1 MPAMRIALQRLL
13 HKQRHPRKAAAH
25 IGAAGSEP
33 DPDHAI
39 IEFIRLVK
47 PFKTISKT
55 VSISRY
61 QALQEGSQSVKVKLS
76 NSVKKVSASEEMA
89 VKLT

>member
-1 MPAMRIALQRLL
+1 MPDDLDKIAAAAAENKQMPAMRIALQRLL

-33 DPDHAI
+33 DPDPAI

-47 PFKTISKT
+47 PFKTK
-55 VSISRY
+55 
-61 QALQEGSQSVKVKLS
+61 
-76 NSVKKVSASEEMA
+76 
-89 VKLT
+89 